1 MTNEEVIQKLN
12 EMKDILMERGW
23 GQVELEDDDGRVC
36 LLGARNI
43 AMYGESLMGEDD
55 RGYCRDEISAAISP
69 VLDFTSIYGTWIA
82 PRLRVYSQ
90 SEMAGEVYLWNDFVP
105 MSVND
110 VIAIIDDAIIR
121 QKELA

>member
-1 MTNEEVIQKLN
+1 
-12 EMKDILMERGW
+12 MERGW

-55 RGYCRDEISAAISP
+55 RGYCRDEISAAITP
-69 VLDFTSIYGTWIA
+69 VLDFTSLVGWAA

-90 SEMAGEVYLWNDFVP
+90 SESAGEVYLWNDFVP
-105 MSVND
+105 KSVND
-110 VIAIIDDAIIR
+110 VIALIDDAIIR